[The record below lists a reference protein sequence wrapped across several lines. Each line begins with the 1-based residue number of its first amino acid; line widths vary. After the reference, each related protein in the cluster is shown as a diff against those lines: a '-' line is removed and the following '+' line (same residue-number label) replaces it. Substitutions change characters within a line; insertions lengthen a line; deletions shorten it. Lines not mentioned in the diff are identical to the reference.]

1 MEKKS
6 NKNYFFINLGG
17 AIKFISSHLI
27 VCLWL
32 TLFFSLI
39 ELIITWQTKGLPNNF
54 FQLLIIS
61 ITHDLLYWLKYI
73 WVIYLVFI
81 PLLMLIPKPAKA
93 LLKVLIILFF
103 IIHLLLAN
111 YFNTAL
117 IPLGADIYGYS
128 FQDIQETLN
137 ASGGINITAI
147 LILIVVLAL
156 LVYVFFFSIKKITF
170 TRYTAIIIPILS
182 IALIFSNLFSIS
194 KELKLDSDFANNLSF
209 NKSEYFYK
217 ASFNHFFPSTEEVI
231 MDYKEPII
239 PSFAYTDEK
248 NYPFLHQENTKD
260 VLSSYFNQDIVMPN
274 IVIIVVEGL
283 GRAFSNDGAYLG
295 SFTPFLDSLA
305 TKSLYWENFLSQGGR
320 TFAVLPSILGSLPFA
335 KNGFLEMGTKMP
347 KHLSLINL
355 LQHNGYESS
364 FYYGGDASFDNMD
377 GYLKLNNINKLRD
390 EKTFPANYRKI
401 PSQNN
406 FSWGYEDGELFRYYL
421 ASHEV
426 SKKPKLNILL
436 TVSTH
441 NPFKINQ
448 EKKYQAMF
456 EQRLNQLGFDD
467 AKKRSYQNY
476 IDQYSSILY
485 TDEAL
490 KNFFNAYK
498 NRADY
503 KNTIFII
510 TGDHRMPEI
519 PMSTKI
525 DRYHVPLI
533 IYSPLL
539 KTNARFKSIS
549 THDDITPSLLAYLK
563 NSYQIKLPTLSAWVG
578 QGLSNDKNFT
588 SNNRLPLMQNKT
600 DLIDFISGKYHLNEG
615 NLYRINMGMDE
626 EIVEND
632 LPTKQRLTA
641 EFNQYKIRNTQIIN
655 GKALLPDSI
664 LNKYAMPL
672 K

>member
-27 VCLWL
+27 ICLL
-32 TLFFSLI
+32 MIFFFSLI
-39 ELIITWQTKGLPNNF
+39 ELIITWQTKGIPNNF

-73 WVIYLVFI
+73 WVIYLIFT
-81 PLLMLIPKPAKA
+81 PLLMLMQKPAK
-93 LLKVLIILFF
+93 VLFKIFIILFF

-128 FQDIQETLN
+128 LQDIQETLN
-137 ASGGINITAI
+137 ASGGINITTI
-147 LILIVVLAL
+147 LILVIVLAL
-156 LVYVFFFSIKKITF
+156 LVFIFFFGIKKITF
-170 TRYTAIIIPILS
+170 TRYTAIIIPLIS
-182 IALIFSNLFSIS
+182 FALIFSNLFSIS
-194 KELKLDSDFANNLSF
+194 KELQVDSDFANNLAF

-217 ASFNHFFPSTEEVI
+217 ASFNHFFPYTKEVI
-231 MDYKEPII
+231 IDYDKPVI
-239 PSFAYTDEK
+239 PRFAYTDEK

-260 VLSSYFNQDIVMPN
+260 VLSSYFNKDTIKPN
-274 IVIIVVEGL
+274 IVIILVEGL
-283 GRAFSNDGAYLG
+283 GRAFSNKGAYLG

-320 TFAVLPSILGSLPFA
+320 TFAVLPAVLGSLPFA
-335 KNGFLEMGTKMP
+335 KNGFLEMGNKMP

-355 LQHNGYESS
+355 LQYNGYKSS
-364 FYYGGDASFDNMD
+364 FYYGGDASFDNMAD
-377 GYLKLNNINKLRD
+377 YLELNNINQLMDK
-390 EKTFPANYRKI
+390 KTFPANYKKI

-421 ASHEV
+421 ASQDV
-426 SKKPKLNILL
+426 SLQPKLSIIL

-456 EQRLNQLGFDD
+456 EQRLNKLGFDN
-467 AKKRSYQNY
+467 AKKRLYKNY

-490 KNFFNAYK
+490 RNFFNVYK
-498 NRADY
+498 SRADY
-503 KNTIFII
+503 KNTIFIL

-519 PMSTKI
+519 PMNTKI

-533 IYSPLL
+533 IFSPLL
-539 KTNARFKSIS
+539 KTNERFKSIS
-549 THDDITPSLLAYLK
+549 THDDITPSLLAYLQ
-563 NSYQIKLPTLSAWVG
+563 NSHQIKLPKLSAWVG
-578 QGLSNDKNFT
+578 EGLSVDKNFT
-588 SNNRLPLMQNKT
+588 NNHRFPLMQNKT
-600 DLIDFISGKYHLNEG
+600 DLIDFVSGKYHLNEG
-615 NLYRINMGMDE
+615 NLYQINADMNE
-626 EIVEND
+626 EKIENN
-632 LPTKQRLTA
+632 LSEKQRLIA
-641 EFNQYKIRNTQIIN
+641 EFNQYKIRNTQLIN

-664 LNKYAMPL
+664 LNKYTLPL